1 MIRVHRQKV
10 TLHRR
15 TSAPG
20 FGCAGKGC
28 HALPASVHWP
38 GAVVPA
44 IVHLMQAF
52 EPRLPP
58 LTTGPDGVIR
68 VAGTRVSL
76 ETVVYA
82 FDAGSSAE
90 EIVEQY
96 PTLSLSNVYAVISYA
111 LDNRQRVDEY
121 VALRRQGTDALRAEI
136 ETRWPAHGLR
146 DRLLARTKKASP
158 G

>member
-1 MIRVHRQKV
+1 MIRVPRQNV

-15 TSAPG
+15 TSATW
-20 FGCAGKGC
+20 FRCIGKGC
-28 HALPASVHWP
+28 HARPASVDWP
-38 GAVVPA
+38 RAVVPA
-44 IVHLMQAF
+44 IVDLMQAF

-121 VALRRQGTDALRAEI
+121 VALRRQETDALRAQI
-136 ETRWPAHGLR
+136 EKRWPAHGLR
-146 DRLLARTKKASP
+146 DRLLARSKKASP

>member
-1 MIRVHRQKV
+1 
-10 TLHRR
+10 
-15 TSAPG
+15 
-20 FGCAGKGC
+20 
-28 HALPASVHWP
+28 
-38 GAVVPA
+38 
-44 IVHLMQAF
+44 MQAF

-76 ETVVYA
+76 ETIVYA

-121 VALRRQGTDALRAEI
+121 VALRRQGTNDLRAEI
-136 ETRWPAHGLR
+136 EKRWPAHGLR

>member
-1 MIRVHRQKV
+1 MPG
-10 TLHRR
+10 
-15 TSAPG
+15 AP
-20 FGCAGKGC
+20 AR
-28 HALPASVHWP
+28 WP
-38 GAVVPA
+38 GGEIPA
-44 IVHLMQAF
+44 IVLLMQAF
-52 EPRLPP
+52 ESRLPP
-58 LTTGPDGVIR
+58 LATGPDGIIC

-111 LDNRQRVDEY
+111 LDNRQSVDEY

-136 ETRWPAHGLR
+136 EKRWPARGLR
-146 DRLLARTKKASP
+146 DRLLARGKKASP

>member
-1 MIRVHRQKV
+1 
-10 TLHRR
+10 
-15 TSAPG
+15 
-20 FGCAGKGC
+20 
-28 HALPASVHWP
+28 
-38 GAVVPA
+38 
-44 IVHLMQAF
+44 MQAF

-111 LDNRQRVDEY
+111 LDNRQSVDEY

-146 DRLLARTKKASP
+146 DRLLARSKKASP